1 MLLAD
6 KAVYAKYLNADRPI
20 TSGEATKWTVNE
32 FWTDGNKKRADRA
45 VMSEAHSGGS
55 WATSN
60 SNTKKK
66 KICNGFYGFRLLL
79 QKVSRVKVEENRRQS
94 PMK

>member
-66 KICNGFYGFRLLL
+66 SAMGFM
-79 QKVSRVKVEENRRQS
+79 VSGYSYRRS
-94 PMK
+94 PESKLKKTEDNHQ

>member
-60 SNTKKK
+60 SNTKK
-66 KICNGFYGFRLLL
+66 NL
-79 QKVSRVKVEENRRQS
+79 QWVLWFQVTLTEVLQS
-94 PMK
+94 QS